1 MADAQAVNS
10 AMIPLINNVTK
21 NLPALQKQAG
31 NLVSATATLQNP
43 NGNSVVKIQHDVT
56 GAANKASALAAKHP
70 ELADDPDYI
79 ALTKQINGAASS
91 TTTVSSNIA
100 AVANISAGLNLSLNQ
115 QNADTLADNAKA
127 SLNRLNKDAQQVN
140 NGLETI
146 NGAMDNADSAAQDLN
161 KAVNNA
167 TDAGRDFTAKAPEI
181 ASGVMQLSN
190 GLGQLKAGAD
200 ALSKGATKLHQGL
213 DTGAKQIP
221 GMTDDQRTNLANVMS
236 SPVDVEQTIL
246 HSAKYYGRGLAPMFF
261 SIAMWIACIST
272 FLVVRTFSGRAMT
285 GRANALSIALVGFGP
300 LAVIA
305 LVGAYIMA
313 FGVWLTLGLDP
324 VHPWYFI
331 GFVTLASLSW
341 MMLAFWMRLIFGS
354 PQTAIFL
361 ILLVLQLPTCGGTFP
376 VTMLPPVYQKLAVVM
391 PMKYSVDAFRVLISG
406 GPMSTMALGFAVE
419 GGILIISTII
429 TLALVHRHKLFRMRD
444 LHPPMITS
452 TSTADFAFSVRP
464 R

>member
-1 MADAQAVNS
+1 
-10 AMIPLINNVTK
+10 MIPLINNVTK
-21 NLPALQKQAG
+21 NLPALQEQAG

-146 NGAMDNADSAAQDLN
+146 NGAMDNADSAAKDLN

-331 GFVTLASLSW
+331 GFVTLTSLSW